1 MTVTFQRSRIEVLV
15 DKPIVQTVV
24 AASKAAG
31 IKAYT
36 LLPTIG
42 GERLHG
48 VWSEDQL
55 TGAQQKQVFLA
66 VTRSET
72 ATRFVELLEPYLD
85 SHGLILLISTVEVV
99 RGAKF

>member
-1 MTVTFQRSRIEVLV
+1 MTVTFHRSRIEVLV
-15 DKPIVQTVV
+15 DKPIVGTVV

-42 GERLHG
+42 GEGEHG
-48 VWSEDQL
+48 AWFEDQL

-66 VTRSET
+66 VTKSEI
-72 ATRFVELLEPYLD
+72 ARRFVELLEPYLE
-85 SHGLILLISTVEVV
+85 SHGLILLISDVEVV
-99 RGAKF
+99 RGNKF

>member
-1 MTVTFQRSRIEVLV
+1 MTETFHRSRIEVLV
-15 DKPIVQTVV
+15 DKPLVRTVV

-42 GERLHG
+42 GEGEHG
-48 VWSEDQL
+48 AWSEDQL

-66 VTRSET
+66 VTRREIARS
-72 ATRFVELLEPYLD
+72 FVDVLEPYLE
-85 SHGLILLISTVEVV
+85 SHGLILLISEVEIV
-99 RGAKF
+99 RGSKF